1 MEKWK
6 KSMEKTKHGK
16 KVTLLPPGKNV
27 TPGKLYIYLYILGVN
42 DLTTVS
48 NFSIFHFPYRSIDL
62 YGKME
67 TWLTQGKPYYI

>member
-48 NFSIFHFPYRSIDL
+48 NSHSMFLPFLLAQPT
-62 YGKME
+62 K
-67 TWLTQGKPYYI
+67 K